1 MRVLVIGAGIIG
13 TIYGWALAEG
23 GHHVIHLVGSGRADA
38 FPDGLSLDVF
48 DRFDRA
54 WPRFVDHDWT
64 IISILKAAHV
74 SILRVGI
81 AENFQGFLIIVGN
94 GPLRL

>member
-1 MRVLVIGAGIIG
+1 MVF
-13 TIYGWALAEG
+13 WAQPQVDLRNICIEEA
-23 GHHVIHLVGSGRADA
+23 AD
-38 FPDGLSLDVF
+38 
-48 DRFDRA
+48 
-54 WPRFVDHDWT
+54 
-64 IISILKAAHV
+64 V

>member
-48 DRFDRA
+48 DRG
-54 WPRFVDHDWT
+54 WHRFVDHDWT
-64 IISILKAAHV
+64 IISILKAADV

-81 AENFQGFLIIVGN
+81 AENLGISKGSSSSSAMV
-94 GPLRL
+94 P

>member
-1 MRVLVIGAGIIG
+1 MKETRLTCNCLKIRDAGAPNSVL
-13 TIYGWALAEG
+13 
-23 GHHVIHLVGSGRADA
+23 S
-38 FPDGLSLDVF
+38 SS
-48 DRFDRA
+48 

-64 IISILKAAHV
+64 IISILKAADV